1 MSMDR
6 SSKNF
11 HDINP
16 QINCKYYPGSHV
28 LTVAVQDFTSNDL
41 KVQVTRTLK
50 LRITG
55 QRRMNCGKCIAFR
68 KEIDIPAD
76 VDIDKI
82 SAKFERG
89 ILLVRQPMKASTQ
102 GRRGEWLKASTQG
115 RRGEWLRRNMVN
127 LALGGA
133 TAFAF
138 VIVYLNLTKES
149 TSSL

>member
-1 MSMDR
+1 
-6 SSKNF
+6 
-11 HDINP
+11 
-16 QINCKYYPGSHV
+16 
-28 LTVAVQDFTSNDL
+28 
-41 KVQVTRTLK
+41 
-50 LRITG
+50 
-55 QRRMNCGKCIAFR
+55 MNCGKCIAFR

-102 GRRGEWLKASTQG
+102 GRRGEWL
-115 RRGEWLRRNMVN
+115 RRNMVN